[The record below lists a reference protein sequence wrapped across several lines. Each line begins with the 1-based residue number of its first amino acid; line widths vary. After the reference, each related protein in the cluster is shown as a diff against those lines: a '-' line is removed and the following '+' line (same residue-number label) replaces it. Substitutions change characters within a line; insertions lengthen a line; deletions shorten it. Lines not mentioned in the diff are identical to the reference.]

1 VPSKAMS
8 TRVLVVGLYSNLAA
22 IATSGRFVRFS
33 STRGLP
39 MPSKC
44 NWHTSTCCQSCLLP
58 ILLVAHLAFCPGG
71 VGQGKVAAF
80 SFPCR
85 RHVQFQPDRQH
96 CPAMGP
102 YLQCWS
108 PYLAG
113 VEAMVCVCVCFGML
127 PDEPM
132 WLHLCTG
139 SGVEAVTNTQGNFNP
154 FPG

>member
-1 VPSKAMS
+1 
-8 TRVLVVGLYSNLAA
+8 
-22 IATSGRFVRFS
+22 
-33 STRGLP
+33 
-39 MPSKC
+39 
-44 NWHTSTCCQSCLLP
+44 LLP

-108 PYLAG
+108 PYLAR
-113 VEAMVCVCVCFGML
+113 VEAMVCVCVCVCVLACCWMYRCDCIFVLGQVWKL
-127 PDEPM
+127 SRTRKAVSVLSPDNSGSE
-132 WLHLCTG
+132 TG
-139 SGVEAVTNTQGNFNP
+139 DCCP
-154 FPG
+154 